1 MHGGESAQE
10 HQDQDEYEQLSKHV
24 VSVALQSSRPT
35 RHCSAKRSGN
45 GTAAVSVV
53 FVIPLV
59 VEYAED
65 EDTGCG
71 LGAMVIAG
79 VVIGGLLLMR
89 LAITRAHR

>member
-1 MHGGESAQE
+1 M
-10 HQDQDEYEQLSKHV
+10 
-24 VSVALQSSRPT
+24 
-35 RHCSAKRSGN
+35 
-45 GTAAVSVV
+45 
-53 FVIPLV
+53 IPLV